1 MKRSRAKPASI
12 GGRKSPTRGDQPETV
27 SHMAEY
33 GEWNRKGA
41 VLSDVTAQK
50 EYGVTRDF
58 VVKGIQ
64 AGKIEYREGA
74 VWGNPYLRV
83 LRSQLELYIVEQLGS
98 EYLVSRK
105 SKTELRAIN
114 KEIAELKK
122 RLSTLE
128 ARKATLERAIKP

>member
-1 MKRSRAKPASI
+1 
-12 GGRKSPTRGDQPETV
+12 
-27 SHMAEY
+27 MAEY

-58 VVKGIQ
+58 IVKGIQ

-83 LRSQLELYIVEQLGS
+83 LRSQLELYIVEQCGS

-114 KEIAELKK
+114 KEIGELKK
-122 RLSTLE
+122 RMSTLE